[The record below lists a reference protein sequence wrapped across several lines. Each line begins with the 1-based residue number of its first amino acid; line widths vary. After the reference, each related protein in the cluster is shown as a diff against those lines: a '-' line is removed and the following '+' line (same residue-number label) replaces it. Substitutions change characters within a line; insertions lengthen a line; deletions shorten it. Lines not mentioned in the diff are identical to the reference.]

1 MTIEIGIASLSDIQ
15 PTTVDGRTRSVE
27 ARSAQIVDLGVL
39 ADEVGLD
46 TFGLGEHHSVDFA
59 VSSPAVVLAA
69 IASRTTAIRLSSAVT
84 TLGALD
90 PVRVHQDFASLNLV
104 SAGRAE
110 IIVGRSAYPEPFAL
124 FGAPIEAYDAL
135 FAEKLDLLLQIRD
148 HPAVTWSGRFRTALT
163 DATIPPRPRS
173 ELPIWLGVGG
183 TPASAVRAGHLGL
196 PVVFGHIGGDAGRLV
211 HLAAAYREA
220 GVAAGT
226 TDRLSVGLALHYL
239 AVDGPTD
246 AEASYPYYRDFLRPK
261 KPGGGGFVVE
271 PAQFRRGLEPDGH
284 LMIGTS
290 EQVVEKLTALSTL
303 LDLDRIQLLA
313 DWGGLPEEQVEH
325 SVRVLGD
332 VIAPELRKR
341 DLRAGES
348 GA

>member
-27 ARSAQIVDLGVL
+27 ARTRQIIDLGVL

-46 TFGLGEHHSVDFA
+46 TFGLGEHHNFEFV

-69 IASRTTAIRLSSAVT
+69 LASRTSAIRLSSSVT

-90 PVRVHQDFASLNLV
+90 PVRVYQDFASLNLV

-110 IIVGRSAYPEPFAL
+110 VIVGRSAYPEPFAL
-124 FGAPIEAYDAL
+124 FGAPIEAYDEM
-135 FAEKLDLLLQIRD
+135 FAEKLDLLLHVRD
-148 HPAVTWSGRFRTALT
+148 NPVVTWSGRYRTALT
-163 DATIPPRPRS
+163 DAQIPPRPQHG
-173 ELPIWLGVGG
+173 LPIWLGVGG
-183 TPASAVRAGHLGL
+183 TPASAVRAGRLGL
-196 PVVFGHIGGDAGRLV
+196 PVVFGHIGGDARRLV
-211 HLAAAYREA
+211 QLAGLYREA
-220 GVAAGT
+220 GDAAGHG
-226 TDRLSVGLALHYL
+226 DRLSVGLALHYL
-239 AVDGPTD
+239 AVDGPAD
-246 AEASYPYYRDFLRPK
+246 AAASYPHYRDFLRPK

-271 PAQFRRGLEPDGH
+271 PEQFRRGLEPDGH
-284 LMIGTS
+284 LMIGTP
-290 EQVVEKLTALSTL
+290 EQIVEKLTGLSTL

-325 SVRVLGD
+325 SVRTLGE

-341 DLRAGES
+341 DVRTS
-348 GA
+348 